1 MSKMINVLS
10 IALFIITTLF
20 ITTVTTQNTIINPP
34 TYISLKHN
42 FPNFQQ
48 EQKYYCVPASVKS
61 IISYIN
67 NNDLLSQDELANE
80 MKTNDGTLM
89 ENAIPILNKHIN
101 LQLHPNF
108 LEYQNYVLEQN
119 FGKKDEQKLW
129 LQNLVKLSLKNDM
142 PVILGIKGSPPW
154 WPNSQVKHVVIII
167 AILIDDNPDETIYY
181 VSDAF
186 DGTTNKT
193 FTGHN
198 LINMFTIASANLGAI
213 ATPL

>member
-1 MSKMINVLS
+1 M
-10 IALFIITTLF
+10 
-20 ITTVTTQNTIINPP
+20 
-34 TYISLKHN
+34 
-42 FPNFQQ
+42 
-48 EQKYYCVPASVKS
+48 
-61 IISYIN
+61 
-67 NNDLLSQDELANE
+67 
-80 MKTNDGTLM
+80 
-89 ENAIPILNKHIN
+89 
-101 LQLHPNF
+101 QLHPNF
-108 LEYQNYVLEQN
+108 LEYQNYVLKQN
-119 FGKKDEQKLW
+119 FGKKDEQKLL
-129 LQNLVKLSLKNDM
+129 LQNLVKFSLKNDM